1 MLQILIEKGIDFVN
15 VCIILTHVYSSSKE
29 CSLYQICW
37 LEVNHWLSI
46 FFKIMEFFL
55 SDKKKSKSRHASATT
70 SHGVQEKEAQKD
82 TGNLF
87 GKNLQLKGVCWF

>member
-1 MLQILIEKGIDFVN
+1 
-15 VCIILTHVYSSSKE
+15 
-29 CSLYQICW
+29 
-37 LEVNHWLSI
+37 
-46 FFKIMEFFL
+46 MEFFL

-70 SHGVQEKEAQKD
+70 RHGVQEKEAQKD